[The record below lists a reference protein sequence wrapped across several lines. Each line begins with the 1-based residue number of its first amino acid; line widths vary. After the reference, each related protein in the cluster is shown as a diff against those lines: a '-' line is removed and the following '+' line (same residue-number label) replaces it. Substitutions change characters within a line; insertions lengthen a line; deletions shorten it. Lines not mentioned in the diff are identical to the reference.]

1 MRERTIKS
9 IFDKIMWYG
18 AYLFPLIAYVALL
31 FSFQYNGA
39 NSYITFEAFM
49 YDLGFNGGEVYN
61 LLYDLFGD
69 GGLFYMLEYGGLIGY
84 ANYLVFITILH
95 VIFDVIVFV
104 PRLFHNFLDSLEKG
118 DLIK

>member
-9 IFDKIMWYG
+9 IFDKVMWYG

-39 NSYITFEAFM
+39 NSYIPFDKFM
-49 YDLGFNGGEVYN
+49 FDLGFGHGEVF
-61 LLYDLFGD
+61 LVFGDIFGD
-69 GGLFYMLEYGGLIGY
+69 GGLFPMADYAGFFAY

-95 VIFDVIVFV
+95 VIFDVIVFI

-118 DLIK
+118 DIIK